1 MSEMPEGLL
10 EVLHAAADAVVAV
23 LADHQDWGPSG
34 RRAGQYAFD
43 LVADAAAV
51 EVLHDSGLRV
61 LSEESGADPGSGPVA
76 VLDPV
81 DGSTNASRGIR
92 YYATSICVVNE
103 GEPVAAVVHHHG
115 TGDRYD
121 AARGGGA
128 RLNGSKL
135 APRVSRPLR
144 DAIVAVNGLP
154 PGLVGWAQ
162 FRALGAAAL
171 EMCAVADGRLDGYV
185 DFSLRGLGSWDYL
198 GALLV
203 CSETGVEVSDA
214 IGRNLVVLDY
224 ESRRAP
230 VAAPQPLIRDLIEA
244 RARLLAARDDS
255 PAPGTIAG

>member
-1 MSEMPEGLL
+1 MSEMPAGFL
-10 EVLHAAADAVVAV
+10 EVLHAAADAVVAA

-43 LVADAAAV
+43 LTADAAAV
-51 EVLHDSGLRV
+51 QVLHDGGLRV
-61 LSEESGADPGSGPVA
+61 LSEESGADPGPGPVA

-92 YYATSICVVNE
+92 YYATSICVVND

-121 AARGGGA
+121 AACSGGA
-128 RLNGSKL
+128 RLNGSTL
-135 APRVSRPLR
+135 VPRTSRPLR
-144 DAIVAVNGLP
+144 EAIVAVNGLP
-154 PGLVGWAQ
+154 PGPGGWAQ
-162 FRALGAAAL
+162 FRTLGAAAL
-171 EMCAVADGRLDGYV
+171 EICAVADGRLDGYV
-185 DFSLRGLGSWDYL
+185 DFSPGGLGSWDYL

-214 IGRNLVVLDY
+214 MGRDLIVLDH

-230 VAAPQPLIRDLIEA
+230 VAAPRPLIRELMEA
-244 RARLLAARDDS
+244 RARLYDRR
-255 PAPGTIAG
+255 PWR

>member
-1 MSEMPEGLL
+1 MSEMPKGLI

-43 LVADAAAV
+43 LTADAAAV
-51 EVLHDSGLRV
+51 EVLHDGGLRV

-144 DAIVAVNGLP
+144 EAIVAVNGLP
-154 PGLVGWAQ
+154 PGLVGWGQ
-162 FRALGAAAL
+162 FRAFGAAASR
-171 EMCAVADGRLDGYV
+171 CARLLTDA
-185 DFSLRGLGSWDYL
+185 STATWISPL
-198 GALLV
+198 
-203 CSETGVEVSDA
+203 EVSD
-214 IGRNLVVLDY
+214 R
-224 ESRRAP
+224 
-230 VAAPQPLIRDLIEA
+230 
-244 RARLLAARDDS
+244 
-255 PAPGTIAG
+255 GTIWARCWCAQKRAWKSATP